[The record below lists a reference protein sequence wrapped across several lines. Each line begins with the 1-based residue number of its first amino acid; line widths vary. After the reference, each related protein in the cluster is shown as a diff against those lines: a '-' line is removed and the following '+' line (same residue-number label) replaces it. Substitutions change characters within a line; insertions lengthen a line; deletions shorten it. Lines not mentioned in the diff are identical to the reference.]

1 MYFILNHLHSFE
13 CTSYLSFCL
22 YIEAVLYS
30 VTNRSTPWMLPG
42 FLCCLYV
49 CILSVSSIMELLPAG
64 KKKNNNLKLKTKLL
78 CTGGHKCIFSYN
90 VLCKFKNKLYKFSS
104 NYILFISITMFCSYL
119 YCSSVSSAQKLVIC
133 VYGFYSA
140 VWCVDIWSW
149 LFFRYLSASVIS
161 FYSLYNQACE

>member
-1 MYFILNHLHSFE
+1 MNVLLICHS
-13 CTSYLSFCL
+13 
-22 YIEAVLYS
+22 
-30 VTNRSTPWMLPG
+30 
-42 FLCCLYV
+42 V
-49 CILSVSSIMELLPAG
+49 CILKLFCTLLRTVAHRECYRVFSAVCTSASSQYPASWSFFQPV